1 MLTHIVL
8 IRLKD
13 KSEESMQ
20 KMKEVLLGLKGKIPY
35 LRFIE
40 VGTDILH
47 SERSYDVAL
56 YTKFD
61 TLKDMEAYQVH
72 PEHLKVVEYIKVAKE
87 SSVAIDYESSI

>member
-13 KSEESMQ
+13 KSEESLQ
-20 KMKEVLLGLKGKIPY
+20 KMKEVLLSLQGQIPLLK
-35 LRFIE
+35 FIE
-40 VGTDILH
+40 VGTDIIH

-61 TLKDMEAYQVH
+61 TLKDMEEYQVH
-72 PEHLKVVEYIKVAKE
+72 PAHVKVLEYIKIAKE
-87 SSVAIDYESSI
+87 SSVAIDYES

>member
-8 IRLKD
+8 LRLKD
-13 KSEESMQ
+13 KSEESLQ
-20 KMKEVLLGLKGKIPY
+20 KMKEVLLSLQGQIPFLK
-35 LRFIE
+35 FIE
-40 VGTDILH
+40 VGTDIIH

-72 PEHLKVVEYIKVAKE
+72 PAHVKVLEYIATVKE
-87 SSVAIDYESSI
+87 SSVAIDYES

>member
-13 KSEESMQ
+13 KSEESLQ
-20 KMKEVLLGLKGKIPY
+20 KMKETLLGLQGQIPF

-40 VGTDILH
+40 VGTDIIH

-61 TLKDMEAYQVH
+61 TLKDMEAYQIH
-72 PEHLKVVEYIKVAKE
+72 PAHVKVSEYIQSVKE
-87 SSVAIDYESSI
+87 SSVAIDYES

>member
-20 KMKEVLLGLKGKIPY
+20 IMKEKLLGLKAQIPF

-40 VGTDILH
+40 VGTDIIH

-61 TLKDMEAYQVH
+61 TIMDMEAYQVH
-72 PEHLKVVEYIKVAKE
+72 PAHVKVLEYIKTTKE
-87 SSVAIDYESSI
+87 SSVAIDYES